1 MISSKKN
8 KDLWIEDYI
17 KRVKVLSSQE
27 IKLLETS
34 WSSENNKVENYF
46 KTDDDQGKLNLWLI
60 DTYNYENLTVEMQVD
75 LNVISKDAGC
85 EIIIKPQKFKLYY
98 LKMVIFFYI
107 ALMILFCIISQS
119 AIVFVFG
126 AFQAAV
132 LYVQNRIIYN
142 NTTHHIIDKIHNLES

>member
-1 MISSKKN
+1 MISSEKN

-17 KRVKVLSSQE
+17 KRVKVLSAQE

-46 KTDDDQGKLNLWLI
+46 RTDDGQGKLNLWLI
-60 DTYNYENLTVEMQVD
+60 DTYNYDNLTVEMQVN

-107 ALMILFCIISQS
+107 VLMIMFGVISQS
-119 AIVFVFG
+119 VIVFALG
-126 AFQAAV
+126 AVQV
-132 LYVQNRIIYN
+132 MILYVQNRIIYK
-142 NTTHHIIDKIHNLES
+142 NTRNRIIDKIQNM